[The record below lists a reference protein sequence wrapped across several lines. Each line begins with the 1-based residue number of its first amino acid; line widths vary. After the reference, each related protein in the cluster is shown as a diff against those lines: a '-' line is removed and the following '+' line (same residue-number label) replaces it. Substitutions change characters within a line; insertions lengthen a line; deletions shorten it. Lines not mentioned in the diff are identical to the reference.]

1 MIIGKEELLNNHTS
15 LPKENNITNEE
26 IYIFFNKLMEEL
38 LRNMDR
44 LCLAQ
49 ASETGKPIKN
59 CKKELFRCIELI
71 KYGIKCNSE
80 AEVKSVAYMGYSM
93 RYYERRIGRGR
104 ILCIN
109 TFSSP
114 YSSFIHKVIGV
125 LLGRGVLYFKP
136 SPKAEKCSYELYTI
150 ISNIMSKYNDK
161 IQ

>member
-1 MIIGKEELLNNHTS
+1 MYVTYDGLEIEIGNS
-15 LPKENNITNEE
+15 
-26 IYIFFNKLMEEL
+26 
-38 LRNMDR
+38 R
-44 LCLAQ
+44 
-49 ASETGKPIKN
+49 
-59 CKKELFRCIELI
+59 
-71 KYGIKCNSE
+71 IKCNSE
-80 AEVKSVAYMGYSM
+80 AEVKSVAYMGYTM
-93 RYYERRIGRGR
+93 MNYERRIWRWR

-161 IQ
+161 IYKVSERVTVVSAEAQEK